1 MDINS
6 YIDHSNLKAT
16 ATVQDIEKLCKE
28 AIDYHFYAVCVH
40 PYYVPFAKK
49 ILEKSTIQICTVVG
63 FPLGMSA
70 KDVKVY
76 EAIEAVNE
84 GADEIELVMN
94 IGAIKDHDYAYIQD
108 EIEEVRDA
116 IDGKVLTV
124 IIDTCYLTEEEI
136 RKIIEICNHTYV
148 HFIKTSTGFENRSTS
163 KEDINIVM
171 KYKNDVLELK
181 SSGNVDTYEEAIS
194 LIEQGVTRIE
204 ASSSVDIC
212 HATYHKE
219 G

>member
-1 MDINS
+1 M
-6 YIDHSNLKAT
+6 
-16 ATVQDIEKLCKE
+16 
-28 AIDYHFYAVCVH
+28 
-40 PYYVPFAKK
+40 
-49 ILEKSTIQICTVVG
+49 
-63 FPLGMSA
+63 
-70 KDVKVY
+70 
-76 EAIEAVNE
+76 
-84 GADEIELVMN
+84 
-94 IGAIKDHDYAYIQD
+94 
-108 EIEEVRDA
+108 
-116 IDGKVLTV
+116 
-124 IIDTCYLTEEEI
+124 
-136 RKIIEICNHTYV
+136 
-148 HFIKTSTGFENRSTS
+148 HFIKTSTGFENSSTS